1 MGARQKDTVNSSCVQ
16 PVGLLM
22 LTVRSA
28 RLAEMTRV
36 LRRDLGDGLIMV
48 RCSAEARRKKASS
61 ARREYFICFMAG
73 KR

>member
-1 MGARQKDTVNSSCVQ
+1 MGARQKETVNSSCVQ
-16 PVGLLM
+16 PAGLLM

-48 RCSAEARRKKASS
+48 RCSAEARKKASS
-61 ARREYFICFMAG
+61 ARREDFICFMAG